1 MSYEEQDTE
10 FVEYVHPSRLFSI
23 SYPVGWNV
31 NELRVQDG
39 IGIAFSCTEP
49 PVLVQLTLAPAPVD
63 DSDAAMEEMIRQVVH
78 QQAGYQPQFTLDT
91 SEIQPDD
98 SIWASYTY
106 GAGGSTTVGDALI
119 WVDEPLVIDL
129 IVEQA
134 ERNVDITQPLID
146 DMIDSLAIDTANPL
160 P

>member
-23 SYPVGWNV
+23 SYPVGWNATD
-31 NELRVQDG
+31 LRVQEG
-39 IGIAFSCTEP
+39 IAVAFSCTDP

-63 DSDAAMEEMIRQVVH
+63 DSDEAMEDMIRQAVH
-78 QQAGYQPQFTLDT
+78 QQAGYQPQFALDAP
-91 SEIQPDD
+91 EIQPDD
-98 SIWASYTY
+98 SIWASYSY

-119 WVDEPLVIDL
+119 WVDEPLVISL

-134 ERNVDITQPLID
+134 ERTVDITQTLID
-146 DMIDSLAIDTANPL
+146 DMIDSLAIDTSNPL